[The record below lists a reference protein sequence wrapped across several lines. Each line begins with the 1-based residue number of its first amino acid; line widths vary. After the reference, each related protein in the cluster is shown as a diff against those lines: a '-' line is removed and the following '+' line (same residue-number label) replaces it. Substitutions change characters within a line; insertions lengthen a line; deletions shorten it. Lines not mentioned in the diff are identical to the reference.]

1 MLSHHLLPD
10 KYYLMDH
17 QYVDWPSMF
26 TTTSFTLTHRQ
37 EEVRAEWGKAKT
49 SGNQAERM
57 DIEVQKP
64 MKNLEQ
70 ANSFIHRLY
79 LYRALRGCLHACRW
93 VSVGAWQTRWSRPIQ
108 GERGRCEVALLC
120 FALPYPE
127 EGFSECWSLSVDK
140 KGVRAVAWGGAWS
153 PAAAKWTFPAAQ
165 SFTCCAIWYRQEQE
179 GLPSTLPLHCTAARS
194 SSKKTWSGKAVIG
207 RPAS

>member
-10 KYYLMDH
+10 KYYLVDH

-120 FALPYPE
+120 LTLPWRRIQRMLEPV
-127 EGFSECWSLSVDK
+127 G
-140 KGVRAVAWGGAWS
+140 
-153 PAAAKWTFPAAQ
+153 
-165 SFTCCAIWYRQEQE
+165 RQEGSE
-179 GLPSTLPLHCTAARS
+179 GGGVGRS
-194 SSKKTWSGKAVIG
+194 LIASSGKVDLSG
-207 RPAS
+207 RSKFHLLCDLV